1 MKKTNL
7 IRRAAILLLCA
18 AMAAAPLT
26 GCADTQAEETPETAP
41 QTDESSP
48 QTGADVE
55 TPAET
60 SPEPSADSSPDFAA
74 ANALL
79 PPSTVMMTI
88 NGESALW
95 DEYFFANYAVI
106 SSVASNMASS
116 FGAMPDWDF
125 QLTEDMTFGEFV
137 ADAAYNEMLTSR
149 AVDVGAQSLG
159 ISLTDEARADIDS
172 QVAALE
178 AQLGGAEEL
187 AAYFESVYCS
197 EAMFRRMMETDYLR
211 SLCFAELYGENGG
224 NLSDGDIDSYAETN
238 GFMMAKHI
246 LKLTMDMSTRQPLP
260 DDEIAAARAAADEIL
275 AELDGYSGDDFGGLF
290 DELMNAHSEDSGLP
304 GNPGGY
310 LFAPGSM
317 VASFEDATRALEIG
331 EHSGI
336 VESEYGLHIIYRLP
350 VDYDASPSSASGYTL
365 RYMAASELFERTALS
380 TWRDSLTVELT
391 DAYTSLDLSGVF

>member
-1 MKKTNL
+1 M
-7 IRRAAILLLCA
+7 LLCA

-26 GCADTQAEETPETAP
+26 GCSDAVAEETPEIAP

-48 QTGADVE
+48 QTSADME

-60 SPEPSADSSPDFAA
+60 SPELSANGAPDFAA

-88 NGESALW
+88 DGQSVLW
-95 DEYFFANYAVI
+95 DEYFFAYYRII
-106 SSVASNMASS
+106 SSIQSYVQSYYSMFLSWN
-116 FGAMPDWDF
+116 D
-125 QLTEDMTFGEFV
+125 QYTEDMTFGEFV
-137 ADAAYNEMLTSR
+137 VDAAYNEMLTSR
-149 AVDVGAQSLG
+149 AVSIGAAELG
-159 ISLTDEARADIDS
+159 ISLTDEARADIDA
-172 QVAALE
+172 QMAALE
-178 AQLGGAEEL
+178 EQHGGREEL
-187 AAYFESVYCS
+187 AAYLESIYCS
-197 EAMFRRMMETDYLR
+197 EPVFRSMVETEYLQN
-211 SLCFAELYGENGG
+211 LCFAELYGENGEK
-224 NLSDGDIDSYAETN
+224 LSDSDLESYVETS

-260 DDEIAAARAAADEIL
+260 DDEIAAARAAAEDIS
-275 AELDGYSGDDFGGLF
+275 AQLDGYAGDDFGGFF

-304 GNPGGY
+304 GNPDGY

-350 VDYDASPSSASGYTL
+350 IDYDASPTSAPDYTL
-365 RYMAASELFERTALS
+365 RYLAASELFERTMLS
-380 TWRDSLTVELT
+380 TWRDSLTVELA
-391 DAYTSLDLSGVF
+391 DAYTSLDLAGVF